1 MYYTLCISDA
11 HTSSAWNKVQPNV
24 ISTQISTMGIC
35 PDSCVQEVGENDPA
49 AVQWGAERVAGCKL
63 VGWRSAGEGQRNT
76 AQHLINV
83 VLEGN

>member
-11 HTSSAWNKVQPNV
+11 HTSSAWNKVQPNM

-49 AVQWGAERVAGCKL
+49 AVQWGAERVAG
-63 VGWRSAGEGQRNT
+63 RSAGEGQRNT